1 MFNEIYRCKFDG
13 LGIGRVERDRDFA
26 ANLGFYHN
34 EYQIQ
39 YIFDGERYFFKDGI
53 CFRMGRGCLAIIDKN
68 MIAKTCIIG
77 GHYHDR
83 LLIEMEEAY
92 FKRLSSSLGFDL
104 ERFFD
109 KHHGVYQKDAKGMIP
124 SFVSL
129 VDSEMRA
136 PSDGTEMRI
145 KLAILNLF
153 ADAASWED
161 SRMEHQNTSWGRA
174 SGEKQKRVHQVVDYI
189 SAHFTEISSLDE
201 LAGHFYMS
209 KSYLC
214 RIFQEVTNFTITEY
228 INLMRVSAG
237 RQYLLNED
245 LSVTEIANLLGYD
258 SLTYFERVFKKFT
271 SQTPLQLKKAMREHR
286 SRP

>member
-1 MFNEIYRCKFDG
+1 MYNEIYRCRFDG
-13 LGIGRVERDRDFA
+13 LGIGRVERDRNFA
-26 ANLGFYHN
+26 ANLGFFHN

-39 YIFDGERYFFKDGI
+39 YIFDGERYFFRDGI
-53 CFRMGRGCLAIIDKN
+53 CFRMDRGCLAIVDKA

-92 FKRLSSSLGFDL
+92 FKRLCASLGFDL
-104 ERFFD
+104 AGFFRG
-109 KHHGVYQKDAKGMIP
+109 HHGVYQTDPGGMIG

-129 VDSEMRA
+129 VDEEMKHI
-136 PSDGTEMRI
+136 SGSTEMRI

-153 ADAASWED
+153 AGSDRWEPG
-161 SRMEHQNTSWGRA
+161 RMEHPNTSWGRA
-174 SGEKQKRVHQVVDYI
+174 PGEKQKRVHQVVDYI
-189 SAHFTEISSLDE
+189 SAHYTEISSLDD
-201 LAGHFYMS
+201 LADHFYMS
-209 KSYLC
+209 KPYLC

-228 INLMRVSAG
+228 INLTRVSAG

-245 LSVTEIANLLGYD
+245 LSITEIANRLGYE

-271 SQTPLQLKKAMREHR
+271 SQTPLQMRKAMRGRNREK
-286 SRP
+286 